1 MPTAATSTDV
11 LATAGELRTEKGLV
25 CAVAGYPATD
35 CGSEVK
41 EVSAEAQAADTPV
54 TIAAPAAATPTPA
67 AVATPISAQ
76 PTAEA
81 TSTSAGTVA
90 AYVIAG
96 LAVLALIG
104 YLVLRSRRRAGST
117 S

>member
-1 MPTAATSTDV
+1 M

-25 CAVAGYPATD
+25 CAVDGYPATD
-35 CGSEVK
+35 CASEVK

-54 TIAAPAAATPTPA
+54 TIAAPASATPTPA

-81 TSTSAGTVA
+81 TSTSAGTIA

>member
-1 MPTAATSTDV
+1 M
-11 LATAGELRTEKGLV
+11 LAKAGELRTEKGLV
-25 CAVAGYPATD
+25 CAVSGYPATG
-35 CGSEVK
+35 CGGEVK

-54 TIAAPAAATPTPA
+54 TIAAPASATPTPA

-81 TSTSAGTVA
+81 TSSSAGTVA
-90 AYVIAG
+90 AYVVAG
-96 LAVLALIG
+96 LAVLALIA
-104 YLVLRSRRRAGST
+104 YLVLRSRRRAGSP